1 MRSVFHTEKKIDRVW
16 DLKGSTVGRKSGE
29 GESVLKDLDILEEGK
44 KLRFRNERERE
55 AFMSQL
61 EVDAAFLATMGIMD
75 YSLLLGLHNDCGDDA
90 SYSSSVDGGGGVDE
104 KITPRLSER
113 KVGLDT
119 GGGDLSS
126 SAIKES
132 STEPPLPMTNTP
144 HRRNVLMRKS
154 IHGNGSSP
162 PRKQP
167 PPSHPKGGGGGRSSS
182 SPKKS
187 STPPS
192 SSLASNPI
200 TSMSDLGIQGG
211 TPLRPETYYCGII
224 DILQYY
230 NARKMGETV
239 IKKAAGGDA
248 DNISCVDPETYGKRF
263 IKFIGDLVE

>member
-44 KLRFRNERERE
+44 KLRFRNGSEKK
-55 AFMSQL
+55 AFLMQL
-61 EVDAAFLATMGIMD
+61 EVDSAFLATMGIMD
-75 YSLLLGLHNDCGDDA
+75 YSLLLGLHNECDDDDDA
-90 SYSSSVDGGGGVDE
+90 CCSSGGVGGVDQ
-104 KITPRLSER
+104 KDTPRQSER
-113 KVGLDT
+113 KGGLDT
-119 GGGDLSS
+119 GDSS
-126 SAIKES
+126 SAIKG

-144 HRRNVLMRKS
+144 HRRNVLMRKT
-154 IHGNGSSP
+154 INGSSP
-162 PRKQP
+162 PRKP
-167 PPSHPKGGGGGRSSS
+167 PPSHPKGGGGGRSA
-182 SPKKS
+182 PRMKS
-187 STPPS
+187 SLPPPS
-192 SSLASNPI
+192 ASASNPI
-200 TSMSDLGIQGG
+200 TSNSDLGIQGG

-263 IKFIGDLVE
+263 VKFIGDLVE